1 MLSLSTK
8 YALKA
13 LLYLAQQ
20 QRDDYMQ
27 VKALSD
33 EAKVPGPY
41 LSKIIK
47 QLSAK
52 QLVET
57 RRGIAG
63 GVRFPSNGRTV
74 TFYDVC
80 VALGDP
86 IVSQGCFLT
95 KHPCD
100 SKHPCVMHPHWSRIK
115 REVAKFLQESKIE

>member
-1 MLSLSTK
+1 MLALSTK

-13 LLYLAQQ
+13 LLHLARV

-27 VKALSD
+27 VKALSE
-33 EAKVPGPY
+33 EANVPGPY

-57 RRGIAG
+57 RRGITG
-63 GVRFPSNGRTV
+63 GVRFPKNGHTV
-74 TFYDVC
+74 TFYDIC
-80 VALGDP
+80 IALDDP
-86 IVSQGCFLT
+86 IIAQGCFLS

-100 SKHPCVMHPHWSRIK
+100 LKHPCVMHQHWSRIK
-115 REVAKFLQESKIE
+115 QDVIKFLQEATIE